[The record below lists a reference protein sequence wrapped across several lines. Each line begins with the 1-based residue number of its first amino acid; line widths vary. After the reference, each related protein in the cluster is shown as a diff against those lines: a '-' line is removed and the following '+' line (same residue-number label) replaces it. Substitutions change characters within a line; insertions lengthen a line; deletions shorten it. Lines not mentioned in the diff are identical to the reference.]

1 MKKRLFLLICFSFF
15 FLCHGVSALGVTCG
29 ATYEKTRAPKLLN
42 GKVAYCAAAKK
53 NISCSDNSYTKIAS
67 WKKSNACSYRYNKN
81 GKKVTKK
88 NVDCS
93 VMTGYVIE
101 AAKKYAK
108 NPESNKQD
116 YVFIQRAE
124 QTYLK
129 EYGGDYWGSSNK
141 SYMNTKYKN
150 KKIRDIIK
158 EAWNEYKK
166 YKADICTSSKTTTN
180 LKVNLK
186 VEGNDNGLYYNN
198 GEYISYKITA
208 TVTGASG
215 LSDVKINISVS
226 DKNLRLCTGTSTC
239 SFNQKEGAT
248 SIEIKGTS
256 GSFYIVTK
264 KATDIV
270 NKKVTNYSPSITAF
284 ASGTSKKS
292 QCTFKYPDTSMYKSA
307 KYPDFQKLIVL
318 ETKEKNGT
326 VEEEVI
332 SDEVTSQFVVYP
344 VIVSKCSDSYNG
356 WSTNENA
363 DSNKQSIVCQDN
375 NTGVMNNKNYKAN
388 FKSCKSGNK
397 SINYYYKNK
406 GKCVRGSASTDYNI
420 GLQGEFVYGGVN
432 GDTTPKIV
440 KGQGFY
446 LKNNNT
452 YTVQASWKRALTY
465 TNGGA
470 YFGLPYTGT
479 VHHNTI
485 VYSADDSNCSRAG
498 QKFDDYANAQIKT
511 LEVTPNKDNDLSE
524 IFETY
529 VNDDSKLEK
538 VPSIVAKE
546 GNIDALKEKEAKTIK
561 YSFSTPYAYFLVN
574 KNIEY
579 SVKELPKNNERVVA
593 GNRYYTLEKYDK
605 DTYPFNIG
613 EANVSIYKN
622 ITWKLTGT
630 CSIPVGTEGNNGGD
644 DCPELYKKNSDG
656 KYSLNV
662 SYRPISVSNPFP
674 KKVAKNWEEIIK
686 NPTSMNRIKNTFNS
700 KIFYSITFE
709 KSAVDNIAS
718 ENNKKK
724 NYKSFEGISSDGVSS
739 MVSEKFNIKNN
750 ASSYCALGYFSSEC
764 DNY

>member
-15 FLCHGVSALGVTCG
+15 FLCRGASALEVKCG
-29 ATYEKTRAPKLLN
+29 PTYDKTRVPKWVD
-42 GKVAYCAAAKK
+42 GKVAYCAAATN
-53 NISCSDNSYTKIAS
+53 NINCKDKSYTKMAS
-67 WKKSNACSYRYNKN
+67 WKKSNACSYRYKKN
-81 GKKVTKK
+81 GKTVTKK
-88 NVDCS
+88 GLDCS
-93 VMTGYVIE
+93 VMTGYVMKI
-101 AAKKYAK
+101 AKDYFG
-108 NPESNKQD
+108 NPESNKKA
-116 YVFIQRAE
+116 YVFIQRSE

-129 EYGGDYWGSSNK
+129 KYGGDWGKNNK
-141 SYMNTKYKN
+141 SYMNNKYKN
-150 KKIRDIIK
+150 KKISDIIK
-158 EAWNEYKK
+158 EAWNKYKMEYKGSS
-166 YKADICTSSKTTTN
+166 CSSSKTTTN

-198 GEYISYKITA
+198 GEYISYKIIA
-208 TVTGASG
+208 SVTGASG
-215 LSDVKINISVS
+215 LKKVKINISVS
-226 DKNLRLCTGTSTC
+226 DKNLRFCTDDRSC
-239 SFNQKEGAT
+239 SFNAGKT
-248 SIEIKGTS
+248 SISVDNNTG
-256 GSFYIVTK
+256 FYIVTK
-264 KATDIV
+264 KA
-270 NKKVTNYSPSITAF
+270 NYSPSITAF
-284 ASGTSKKS
+284 ASGTSANSK
-292 QCTFKYPDTSMYKSA
+292 CTIKYPDTSMYKSV
-307 KYPDFQKLIVL
+307 KYPDFQKLVVL
-318 ETKEKNGT
+318 EEKKKTGT
-326 VEEEVI
+326 VEEEVV
-332 SDEVTSQFVVYP
+332 SDEVTSQFVVRP

-363 DSNKQSIVCQDN
+363 DSNKQSIECQDN

-388 FKSCKSGNK
+388 FKSCKSGKK
-397 SINYYYKNK
+397 SINYYYKDGR
-406 GKCVRGSASTDYNI
+406 GKCVSGSASTDYNI

-485 VYSADDSNCSRAG
+485 VYSADDSNCSGAG
-498 QKFDDYANAQIKT
+498 QKFDDYANAQINT
-511 LEVTPNKDNDLSE
+511 LKVTPDKNNDFE
-524 IFETY
+524 KIFETY

-546 GNIDALKEKEAKTIK
+546 GDVDDLTEKVAKTIK
-561 YSFSTPYAYFLVN
+561 YSFSTPYAYFLEN
-574 KNIEY
+574 KNVEY
-579 SVKELPKNNERVVA
+579 SVKELPKTDKMVVA

-613 EANVSIYKN
+613 EVNVSIYKDIN
-622 ITWKLTGT
+622 WNLTGT
-630 CSIPVGTEGNNGGD
+630 CSIPEGTNGD
-644 DCPELYKKNSDG
+644 DCPELYKKNSDD

-674 KKVAKNWEEIIK
+674 KKVAKNWEEISK
-686 NPTSMNRIKNTFNS
+686 NPTSMNRIKNTFNN

-750 ASSYCALGYFSSEC
+750 ASSYCALGYFSSKC